1 MNFFIYKVYVEYAS
15 IILHMLHITTRDDVF
30 NLMAMM
36 LRFLQVKEVMGMSL
50 HSNEMEAIET
60 QFVEKITDNM
70 QSFGVSTTVGRVLGI
85 IYMRQK
91 PMTLDELSVETGM
104 SKTRM
109 SQVVREMIDL
119 NIAERVFIKGVRKDL
134 YQVEQDYYQTF
145 ISLFT
150 STWHKAI
157 NKNKHFEQKL
167 KGMLHDLQEM
177 DGTDEQVI
185 NETLR
190 EIHEWMNYYDWI
202 RRLVTFFESGEIFE
216 YVPRKID
223 DKTGGDQDE

>member
-1 MNFFIYKVYVEYAS
+1 
-15 IILHMLHITTRDDVF
+15 
-30 NLMAMM
+30 
-36 LRFLQVKEVMGMSL
+36 MSL
-50 HSNEMEAIET
+50 HSNKMEAIET